1 MWIKLWVLI
10 CSARLCV
17 CVCVCVCACAHSC
30 PMLCE
35 PKDCS
40 PPGSSVH
47 GISQARVLE
56 RVGIPYCRGS
66 SQPKDG
72 THVSCISGRFCT
84 TEPPE
89 KPLYVTLF
97 SIKPRES
104 KRMTKKL
111 VIGLCILLDD
121 FSSRF
126 WLIVSL
132 KSRADSDF
140 FFFLFT
146 FWLRCTACGILVP
159 GPGINVALPAVEAWS
174 PNR

>member
-1 MWIKLWVLI
+1 M
-10 CSARLCV
+10 

-56 RVGIPYCRGS
+56 WVGIPYCRRS